1 MMKALLFFII
11 LLMFFALLAY
21 ALVTIFGV
29 DAKASGRHTEK
40 RNIRN
45 YKVRFDAVA
54 EKYYIVNELATHD
67 EPVENWFGRRV
78 MYKDKPKAEFIVQK
92 LNS

>member
-1 MMKALLFFII
+1 MKFLLFVLVLMVVFAI
-11 LLMFFALLAY
+11 LSAVLIS
-21 ALVTIFGV
+21 IFGNKSGISQP
-29 DAKASGRHTEK
+29 AKKNT
-40 RNIRN
+40 RN

-78 MYKDKPKAEFIVQK
+78 MYADKPKAEFIVQK